1 MAAVVCDVPAAGS
14 VDIRLRTSMD
24 AGSWGP
30 WFTAPLEVVD
40 ENGAPQAF
48 IDPIWTG
55 AGRYVQVRAD
65 RTAARGPGAL
75 TGVRLVAIDPT
86 GEASLVASVAGAVRR
101 VAATVAG
108 VALTDTAS
116 AAATTP
122 TIVTRAEWG
131 ADDTLRS
138 GSPSYAPVKVAFVH
152 HTASGNVYAQA
163 DAPGIVRAIYAY
175 HTKTLHWSDIGY
187 NFLIDRYGTI
197 YEGRYGGI
205 ARGVIGAQAGGF
217 NTGSTGISVLGTFS
231 DQAPPA
237 VTVAALERLLAWKL
251 GVAGLDPTGTST
263 LTCGL
268 TDRYV
273 NGAKVTFPVVAGH
286 RQANYTEC
294 PGDAFYALLPAIRAN
309 VARRS
314 RSIPG
319 RDLER
324 ERPAAQSE
332 RRRCARRHPVRHR
345 HHGRRRLATH
355 RQGRRRR
362 DRRVLERRGRLGVH
376 HVGRHLRRP
385 RRLRRRVHRRGHG
398 HRGDG
403 GTATAS
409 TQVTVDTTAPRL
421 TGAAA
426 PGWLS
431 PNGDGQTESGRRH
444 RTPAEACDVRV
455 GILDADGD
463 VVRWLHGWRARE
475 TSPYSVTWDGKVGSA
490 SALTAAADGQYRF
503 DIERRDAAG
512 NVARRGIGITVDR
525 TVGYPA
531 ALPATFS
538 PGNDGARDTT
548 ALGFKLTRTAEV
560 TVRVLAGAD
569 VVRTLPLGT
578 LTAGAHSATWTAGP
592 GRASTSPA
600 PGPRTPS
607 RPSPRWARPA

>member
-55 AGRYVQVRAD
+55 AGRYVQVQAD
-65 RTAARGPGAL
+65 RTPHADPSPSQACGSSPSTPPEKPAWSRASRVPSGASRPRWPASRSR
-75 TGVRLVAIDPT
+75 TPPPRRPPT
-86 GEASLVASVAGAVRR
+86 PA
-101 VAATVAG
+101 
-108 VALTDTAS
+108 
-116 AAATTP
+116 
-122 TIVTRAEWG
+122 IVTRAEWG
-131 ADDTLRS
+131 ADETLRS

-217 NTGSTGISVLGTFS
+217 NTGSTGISVLGTFI

-237 VTVAALERLLAWKL
+237 ETVAALERLLAWKL

-273 NGAKVTFPVVAGH
+273 NGAKVTFPVIAGH

-309 VARRS
+309 VAKRVGASLNAALSASDPLISPNGDGVLDATQFDIGITAAAGWRLIVRDAGGETVAS
-314 RSIPG
+314 WSGEGSGSI
-319 RDLER
+319 
-324 ERPAAQSE
+324 S
-332 RRRCARRHPVRHR
+332 V
-345 HHGRRRLATH
+345 GRR
-355 RQGRRRR
+355 
-362 DRRVLERRGRLGVH
+362 
-376 HVGRHLRRP
+376 LRRP

-398 HRGDG
+398 HRRGRRHG
-403 GTATAS
+403 H
-409 TQVTVDTTAPRL
+409 RL
-421 TGAAA
+421 GSGHCRHGGAAA
-426 PGWLS
+426 LRRLGRAGVVQPQRGWTTGERHRHVHARRDVQRPRRSPGQGWQGPTVASRLADTRRARLHGHVGRPYRFRRRPDGRAGRILPFRCRAPRRS
-431 PNGDGQTESGRRH
+431 RQHRPPGDQGHPRPDARGPEGRPGDVLPQRRRRPRRHHHRIQTRTQGHGRRQH
-444 RTPAEACDVRV
+444 
-455 GILDADGD
+455 
-463 VVRWLHGWRARE
+463 
-475 TSPYSVTWDGKVGSA
+475 
-490 SALTAAADGQYRF
+490 
-503 DIERRDAAG
+503 
-512 NVARRGIGITVDR
+512 
-525 TVGYPA
+525 
-531 ALPATFS
+531 
-538 PGNDGARDTT
+538 
-548 ALGFKLTRTAEV
+548 
-560 TVRVLAGAD
+560 
-569 VVRTLPLGT
+569 
-578 LTAGAHSATWTAGP
+578 P
-592 GRASTSPA
+592 GR
-600 PGPRTPS
+600 R
-607 RPSPRWARPA
+607 RPSSAR